1 MSSRNL
7 SLCIYFP
14 KIWVR
19 YCIFASLQGAKCSW
33 SFLEF
38 WQGWQNPQDFVSQN
52 PFQCTA
58 WCPQKWLVLSQL
70 GTAGSSIQ
78 EQWEDLPVG
87 QSRIG
92 VWGTS
97 SAWMEGKPARKVGK
111 EDFCL
116 SSDDFSIYL
125 GGALRRDENRMA
137 ARKLVR
143 KPAVG

>member
-1 MSSRNL
+1 ML
-7 SLCIYFP
+7 LKFLGVLTGMAKPPGFCITESLPVHCM
-14 KIWVR
+14 
-19 YCIFASLQGAKCSW
+19 
-33 SFLEF
+33 
-38 WQGWQNPQDFVSQN
+38 VS
-52 PFQCTA
+52 TE
-58 WCPQKWLVLSQL
+58 VTRSV
-70 GTAGSSIQ
+70 TAGSSIQ
-78 EQWEDLPVG
+78 EQHQDLPVG

-97 SAWMEGKPARKVGK
+97 SAWMEGKPASRVGK

-116 SSDDFSIYL
+116 SSDDFSISL